1 MISTPTEFANVAIN
15 WLDPIGSRLVVE
27 LKEGCW
33 VLRIITNLRH
43 DNLPT
48 KGLINPCCEVPYLRG
63 RQYSGSQYFMKGVGG
78 VEIGVIQI
86 WSE

>member
-1 MISTPTEFANVAIN
+1 MVRFLREKYSSVQEF
-15 WLDPIGSRLVVE
+15 LVSVE

-33 VLRIITNLRH
+33 VLRIITYLRH
-43 DNLPT
+43 DDLPT